1 MRRCHCRPAG
11 VLQIP
16 PGLLPCLCNELAR
29 AQVIQDEGLVQR
41 ADEMGHAF
49 RSLHEAFFATVS
61 DLSIYFYFRAAMTA
75 LQSKGCSFI
84 AEVRGRGLLNAVEV
98 DPSKVMASSP
108 SVSKSILF
116 SKYIFNVYFHLM
128 LFASGV
134 GLGIVHQNGL
144 KRAASE
150 AHPCA
155 LHRRRSTVHR
165 CSADH

>member
-1 MRRCHCRPAG
+1 
-11 VLQIP
+11 
-16 PGLLPCLCNELAR
+16 
-29 AQVIQDEGLVQR
+29 
-41 ADEMGHAF
+41 
-49 RSLHEAFFATVS
+49 
-61 DLSIYFYFRAAMTA
+61 MTA

-108 SVSKSILF
+108 SVSKSTFKIYFQRLF
-116 SKYIFNVYFHLM
+116 SPHV
-128 LFASGV
+128 ASGV